1 MHQEVVNQN
10 EALKTQ
16 IKTFSQKIEELSR
29 QQKSSEAVIAR
40 NTEQLQAYEAKVEE
54 LTAQRDK
61 AKNKLSNLQED
72 LADFKK
78 SNESFEREN
87 KILAE
92 AATSN

>member
-1 MHQEVVNQN
+1 M
-10 EALKTQ
+10 KTQ
-16 IKTFSQKIEELSR
+16 IKSFSQKIEELSR
-29 QQKSSEAVIAR
+29 QQRSSEAVIAR

-61 AKNKLSNLQED
+61 AKNKLSNLQGD